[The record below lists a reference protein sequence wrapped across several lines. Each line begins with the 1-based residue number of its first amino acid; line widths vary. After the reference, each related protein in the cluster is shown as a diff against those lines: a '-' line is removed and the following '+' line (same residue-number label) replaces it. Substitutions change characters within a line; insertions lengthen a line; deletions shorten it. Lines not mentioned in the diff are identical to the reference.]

1 MEQSANDATLKL
13 ITLARARDAESLE
26 RLILKIEHSD
36 MARHKATPSSV
47 IELLGSNR
55 SKEVT
60 IKSSTVY
67 PSRHSVIVRLTS
79 PANLELEFVKSG
91 AAPNVLLL
99 KSITP

>member
-47 IELLGSNR
+47 IEL
-55 SKEVT
+55 
-60 IKSSTVY
+60 
-67 PSRHSVIVRLTS
+67 
-79 PANLELEFVKSG
+79 
-91 AAPNVLLL
+91 
-99 KSITP
+99 